1 MDLPDVLDAIQVH
14 CLAAGN
20 ALASPI
26 KDVAVGWPVPRG
38 RCIRIFW
45 GGETKPA
52 RMGEHPRSQVG
63 EMVSERVVI
72 RAFWP
77 LSDYGETKART
88 LIGEMWDLK
97 HEIRTRLLGDSQLGG
112 LTTDFEMGYAGADD
126 VVIGGAAFT
135 FIDIEC
141 ITDYHD
147 YPIAP

>member
-45 GGETKPA
+45 GGEVAPE
-52 RMGEHPRSQVG
+52 RMGGDRVLNG
-63 EMVSERVVI
+63 ELVSERAII

-112 LTTDFEMGYAGADD
+112 LSTDFVMGYAEADDVAIGGGVFATLDIECTTDFTEYT
-126 VVIGGAAFT
+126 IS
-135 FIDIEC
+135 
-141 ITDYHD
+141 
-147 YPIAP
+147 P